1 MKPISSVLNEYAKNL
16 KNGSTP
22 AFSQNKIYHTLA
34 TYSQGILKNC
44 FIEISSQRI
53 SLEHAKEYFVEQT
66 EDILALLMKE
76 GYANK
81 ADEFLA
87 AVNSMY
93 EDVFIHL
100 EENWDER
107 KGGSQIGVLDFTNF
121 AKWISSRFMSK
132 IKEIKK

>member
-16 KNGSTP
+16 KNGPTP

-34 TYSQGILKNC
+34 TYSQAILRNC
-44 FIEISSQRI
+44 FAEISSQRI
-53 SLEHAKEYFVEQT
+53 SLKHAKEYFVEQT

-76 GYANK
+76 GYADK

-107 KGGSQIGVLDFTNF
+107 KGGSQIGILDFTNF
-121 AKWISSRFMSK
+121 AKWISSRFMNK